1 MNETNTKAAKLKR
14 KCLWYSGPEKRYQ
27 FIILLLLTFSIL
39 KNANAQDK
47 TDGTILTLE
56 KVWKIAESQNR
67 QLQLADLS
75 RKETHIAI
83 LEAKDRSLPELSVMG
98 NYALN
103 SKMLIYNDGLFS
115 SPQNVPVS
123 KYGYGFGYHLD
134 FNIYNGGRD
143 KRSIKIKQEEEIRNQ
158 HEFELQRD
166 HIKYA
171 IAIAYYD
178 LYKFLQFQNF
188 ISTEIT
194 TEKKQLQTIEALNR
208 NGLVLKSDVL
218 RTAVKLSQLK
228 LSYSDV
234 EKKIQLAIQRLNMYM
249 GRESEDPLNINDE
262 EALNLNDE
270 KYAAYEDY
278 VTIALHKSPDY
289 KITSS
294 DIRLGELS
302 IKQVKASLLPKISL
316 YSRYNYT
323 YPQVSFYPYSND
335 LWGYGQTGVK
345 LIFSLDNLYKSK
357 HSIAHARNLND
368 QQKEQANIKKDEI
381 TIQVKE
387 AFLQRQQALESVENA
402 EENIKQSTETVR
414 VIRNSYLNQESL
426 LTDLLDAENVLL
438 EAKLTL
444 TSAKVN
450 LRLSHIRLL
459 VTTGIL

>member
-1 MNETNTKAAKLKR
+1 MDEQDNRIYHRIGLTKQLNM
-14 KCLWYSGPEKRYQ
+14 KRYQ
-27 FIILLLLTFSIL
+27 FIILLSALTFSIL
-39 KNANAQDK
+39 KNANAQEK
-47 TDGTILTLE
+47 TDSLSLE

-75 RKETHIAI
+75 RKESHITI
-83 LEAKDRSLPELSVMG
+83 LEAKDKSLPELSVMG

-123 KYGYGFGYHLD
+123 KYGYGFGYNLD
-134 FNIYNGGRD
+134 FNIYNGGSD
-143 KRSIKIKQEEEIRNQ
+143 KRNIKIKQEEEIRNQ
-158 HEFELQRD
+158 HEFELQHD

-178 LYKFLQFQNF
+178 LYKFLQFRDF

-194 TEKKQLQTIEALNR
+194 TEKKQLQTIKTLNR
-208 NGLVLKSDVL
+208 NGVVLKSDVL

-228 LSYSDV
+228 LSHSDV
-234 EKKIQLAIQRLNMYM
+234 EKKIQLAIQQLNIYM
-249 GRESEDPLNINDE
+249 GRQSEAPLKINDQE
-262 EALNLNDE
+262 GSSLNDE
-270 KYAAYEDY
+270 KYAEYEDY
-278 VTIALHKSPDY
+278 VAVALHKSPDY
-289 KITSS
+289 KISNS
-294 DIRLGELS
+294 DIRLSELS
-302 IKQVKASLLPKISL
+302 IKQVKTSLLPKLSL

-323 YPQVSFYPYSND
+323 YPQASFYPYSND
-335 LWGYGQTGVK
+335 LWGYGQTGIK
-345 LIFSLDNLYKSK
+345 LMFSLDNLYKSK
-357 HSIAHARNLND
+357 HSIAHARNRND
-368 QQKEQANIKKDEI
+368 QEKEQANIKKDEI
-381 TIQVKE
+381 TIKVKE
-387 AFLQRQQALESVENA
+387 AFLQRQQALESLENA
-402 EENIKQSTETVR
+402 KENIRQSTETVR

-459 VTTGIL
+459 VITGIL

>member
-1 MNETNTKAAKLKR
+1 M
-14 KCLWYSGPEKRYQ
+14 KRYQ
-27 FIILLLLTFSIL
+27 FIILLSALTFSIL

-47 TDGTILTLE
+47 TDSLTLE

-67 QLQLADLS
+67 QLQLAGLS
-75 RKETHIAI
+75 LKESRITV
-83 LEAKDRSLPELSVMG
+83 LEAKDKNLPELSVMG

-115 SPQNVPVS
+115 SPQNIPVS
-123 KYGYGFGYHLD
+123 KYGYGFGYNLD

-143 KRSIKIKQEEEIRNQ
+143 KRNLKIKQQEEIRSQ

-178 LYKFLQFQNF
+178 LYKFLQFQDF
-188 ISTEIT
+188 ISAEIT
-194 TEKKQLQTIEALNR
+194 TEKKQLQTIETLNR
-208 NGLVLKSDVL
+208 NGIVLKSDVL

-228 LSYSDV
+228 LSHSEV
-234 EKKIQLAIQRLNMYM
+234 EKKIQLVIQRLNVYM
-249 GRESEDPLNINDE
+249 GRQNEEPLTINDQE
-262 EALNLNDE
+262 VLNLNDE
-270 KYAAYEDY
+270 KYARYEDY
-278 VTIALHKSPDY
+278 VAVALHKSPDY
-289 KITSS
+289 KIINS
-294 DIRLGELS
+294 DIRLSELN

-335 LWGYGQTGVK
+335 LWGYGQTGIK

-357 HSIAHARNLND
+357 HSIVHARNLND
-368 QQKEQANIKKDEI
+368 QEKEQANIKKDEI
-381 TIQVKE
+381 TIKIKE

-402 EENIKQSTETVR
+402 KENIKQSTETVR

-426 LTDLLDAENVLL
+426 LTDLLDAENILL

-444 TSAKVN
+444 TSANVN

-459 VTTGIL
+459 VITGIL